1 MMQRIRKAMDE
12 KEQGFTLVELLVVI
26 IIIGILAAIAI
37 PVYLGQQNKA
47 KEAALESDLANAK
60 IALIAWQ
67 VDNPNATAWP
77 AIVQSPATPAAGGP
91 TFVSSADIAIGTE
104 GDPRTATLCVEGT
117 HAGLAAPDNVAHT
130 TESSA
135 IEPGLCP

>member
-1 MMQRIRKAMDE
+1 MMQRIRKAMED

-47 KEAALESDLANAK
+47 KESAVESDIANAK

-67 VDNPNATAWP
+67 VDNPNAATWP
-77 AIVQSPATPAAGGP
+77 AIAQSPDPADPLGP
-91 TFVSSADIAIGTE
+91 TFVSSEHVAIVVS
-104 GDPRTATLCVEGT
+104 GDPTTATLCVQGT
-117 HAGLAAPDNVAHT
+117 HDALPAVDGIKHS
-130 TESSA
+130 TESSG
-135 IEPGLCP
+135 IIDGPC